1 MASKKK
7 RKGMVFHQEGATS
20 PVAAPAADH
29 PSSRFVVPTLGKAS
43 EGGMEQSNCATN
55 EEADMMGKPNMYPYK
70 EPVRNAGGLAA
81 VKLPYSSNPEPDNLS
96 PDSICK
102 GIKVTLDNNGMW
114 NEFFK
119 CKTEMIVTKQGSRMF
134 PYCRFRIS
142 GLQPSR
148 KYSLIMD
155 IQLLDISRYKWN
167 GKSWQVA
174 GKAESHGKSQ
184 PFAHPESPSTGE
196 HWMKNPVSFYK
207 LKLTNN
213 VSEQEENTILHPMH
227 RYLPRLHL
235 IQTDKASED
244 INLKGRNLMTFTFPQ
259 TEFMAV
265 TAYQNPQLSQLK
277 VDYNPFAKGLKEE
290 SSSPFG
296 LKLKLNPD
304 KDLHKGGGT
313 TTNEQHPLKKS
324 LKSLLASHKPKSLKA
339 VDAKPSGSSDLQKKS
354 TTNEDQ
360 SAASVTGECS
370 GNSRPAQKLFS
381 ELIREAHVSL
391 HRCNVE
397 QLAITNG
404 TSPRTEQTQTK
415 TTALKSNEHDVPR
428 RDSRSVKTNS
438 FDRSETVQTK
448 RKVKENKDLLNST
461 HCKDNVRT
469 DSSELQNDSPA
480 VSQNSSVESDHQ
492 HQLKAL
498 SEGKEK
504 QHKRPAPL
512 PLPALARFLKQHS
525 TKSKKAKSKLDSP
538 PQAIPSERSSNSKSS
553 AAAPTCP
560 QSDPFVKATDPSK
573 DPTGDI
579 TKYNNWASG
588 HTSEH
593 HLDEMDLNVTGQAGK
608 TANERSSPSCPDDNA
623 TTGPNGLST
632 EDVLASVSVS
642 ECNSHV
648 GQDDGDE
655 LSPTA
660 SIAELVYFF
669 SNDHDLGMEFS
680 NTEAID
686 VPCSPPSKVESNAHE
701 PSPQVQPI
709 PAKRTCKQKKKS
721 RQRKLVD
728 VDQDI
733 DPSYGRM
740 HPNLEEV
747 EEQLFISFTSKEAL
761 KLHLA
766 DSSDGPESQPQTTP
780 EGPVL
785 QETTDTPENV
795 ETTDEIERIAAFE
808 KILLR
813 DLKLLRHRQVIH
825 PVLQEVGLKMS
836 QLDTTLAVDLQY
848 LGVHLPIPP
857 PGVSLEPLTQ
867 ELPPPPGISAA
878 FVSRTGKTTDV
889 TQIKGWREKYT
900 PLEAPPTPTPTTPEA
915 GPSSDPPKKNLSAFC
930 SDMLDEYLENEAKLI
945 DERADSFSQ
954 SAVEPLVYE
963 LPTRSTSYVRTL
975 DSVLKKQTSFSP
987 TSDLISGFIPPSKRP
1002 KLTLKEAKKPRKE
1015 KLKRGPKPKNREE
1028 PLPGSTPSLSPTQSN
1043 LLPKQPGLHIP
1054 AAPTPSEHTAPL
1066 PVPLK
1071 PRKQHLK
1078 VRFNE
1083 PEPSP
1088 LPHQPKL
1095 RKLKPKPS
1103 SQTLSLHTAPPP
1115 GVFEDVA
1122 PPPGVFEDMAPLESD
1137 SELVDPESYRSEGG
1151 PVMTRALLRQKD
1163 LEDAM
1168 LWEGLPRTSIT
1179 KERAAIALT
1188 SLFTLK
1194 LVRRPA
1200 PPCLNESCRLGCIC
1214 SSLANCSRISHC
1226 GRPACML
1233 GCSCLKQKVVLLK
1246 NLDGSDSILKEAD
1259 SVSQPAQ
1266 RVRTLWKRD
1275 AADPD
1280 PDPMRT
1286 PGPPPLTHPTERLE
1300 DSSSCARIRAFVG
1313 KNRRSTRTP
1322 KTPGSPQETS
1332 KDAESTKV
1340 EPKSLKGK
1348 VSTSKKTKA
1357 KSSIPPS
1364 AGDPQPAP
1372 SPPTKPSKRLIIVAE
1387 CQWVKEGDRN
1397 MVLRTLCEAMA
1408 RDNLEKPFWIKD
1420 YLVSPVSTSLEESEG
1435 ERCIQFKMHISRP
1448 KLTKEE
1454 PAKRR
1459 RPRRPKPPI
1468 KEKTQPQQREVEEDD
1483 MEEEQ
1488 EAGSTNHQ
1496 VHDGK
1501 QIRRQEVM
1509 SREKSKMMGSLGLP
1523 FLAGVSPAGFL
1534 SAYTKQPGNTDH
1546 TVHVNGKPYPLA
1558 KIQLGKMGALHPAN
1572 RLAAYLTGRVGNIRK
1587 QQPPSQPPQSSAPTP
1602 PEVYSKPPQ
1611 SSVPTPPEVYSK
1623 PPQSSVPTPPEVYSK
1638 PPQSSV
1644 PTPPEVY
1651 SKPPQSSAPTPPE
1664 VYSKPPQSSVP
1675 TSPEV
1680 YSKPPRRIAPGPP
1693 NPPSQPPQ
1701 SSAPTPPEVYSK
1713 PPRSSA
1719 PTPPKVSSQPPPRI
1733 ATGPSLTTLKVY
1745 YQPPQISAPTPPK
1758 PPSQPPQSSA
1768 PTPPKPPLN
1777 LLRVQHRP
1785 PLKSPLNLLRSSAPT
1800 PPKPPSQPPQS
1811 SAPTPPKV
1819 SSSSYMMPTPATPY
1833 RQTVTMRFHESA
1845 HSVTGGKVDQ
1855 SAASSDWPA
1864 GSAPPAPKGSQ
1875 LMLQEQR
1882 MFQIFP
1888 PAKLPQPSP
1897 APCPPPLSPSSS
1909 SSSTPSSTQR
1919 LVLQSVKMASGR
1931 QFFRKPDGKLV
1942 QLVPLSQLRA
1952 NKNLF
1957 VQQSERGSTPLRSS
1971 GPDPAGS
1978 PSSSPS
1984 TKVTPKVE
1992 TSAGSQP
1999 PPTTQVN
2006 CISLKPG
2013 QAVDF
2018 GVKTMTVSSSGV
2030 HQKPTSSGTRAPP
2043 PEVLTVPP
2051 PELASKRM
2059 DLDIIC
2065 VDDDGMGPPW
2075 SETEGAGEQ
2084 SLDVMKEEEESSSET
2099 NSSSDFGEYT
2109 DSDEE
2114 TKPDLQ
2120 QSRHLHNAREK
2131 QRRKGLQTKFNALSR
2146 ECGLKEDKSSK
2157 VSTLNTASN
2166 LIKQLRL
2173 TETNLEERKRMLTKQ
2188 RDNFIKFI
2196 APTTEEIDQ
2205 MSRKYHRSP
2214 ESTESDVEEELL
2226 EVDEVTENSSN
2237 DEILVTKN
2245 NNEGVQSFAM
2255 ETLVKRRRTRNK
2267 RNSKSSLRQ
2276 MKPVDFHSNSP
2287 AFKDLSSMVKSKDS
2301 PKTFMLREAQQEIL
2315 NLQNETARLK
2325 SLKIC
2330 LNQKREN
2337 FIKKIRER
2345 TGTTQQRVQGSL
2357 QHLTSKH
2364 TAIEEKKGRPTA
2376 NQLSA
2381 EREGGAAD
2389 PPASSDD
2396 DIIITSS
2403 FPQKDPPLSAPIR
2416 QQLQRVVQ
2424 MLPPIMPP
2432 PAVSHNASGESDRR
2446 KMVPNILSPPA
2457 VSHNASGERDR
2468 PKTVPNILSRTK
2480 KPAVLP
2486 CYQAMFPLVGSA
2498 LPGQQFLTFNPT
2510 VLQTSPSPGVTSI
2523 INIPGQ
2529 KVAEIPPDPRS
2540 SPPPPSNQGP
2550 SSSPCPGKSADPGAE
2565 VLGMKGS
2572 LEQQQKDEQTK
2583 DDEGLMSLLNEIDF
2597 LNQRTV
2603 TTASTTTSV
2612 LLPGLSSG
2620 GGAKE
2625 EKGPVLSPWAL
2636 ELDSDS
2642 EESTTTENAKG
2653 GGGVLAP
2660 PPLQQMKVGGAE
2672 KVTLEKVLG
2681 ITAPGNRALAC
2692 DPRTGLLAYPA
2703 GCVVVLLNP
2712 RKNKQHYIFNSS
2724 RKAITTLAFS
2734 PDGKYVVTGESGHM
2748 PAVRVWDASERLQ
2761 VAELQ
2766 EHKYGISCVAFSP
2779 NGKYI
2784 VSVGYQH
2791 DMMVNVWNW
2800 KKNVVI
2806 AANKVSS
2813 KVTAVSFSDDSSYF
2827 VTAGNRHVK
2836 FWYLD
2841 HAKTSKVNATV
2852 PLLGRSG
2859 LLGELRNN
2867 FFSDVACGRGKQASS
2882 TFCITSS
2889 GLLCEFNDRRLLDK
2903 WVELRASQATSLSVT
2918 DELIFCGCSDG
2929 TVRAFSPVNLHF
2941 LCTLP
2946 RPHCLGADIAS
2957 MTDASQLFTSRPEAR
2972 YPDTVAVTYDPT
2984 SRWLSCVYNDHS
2996 VYVWDVRDLKDP
3008 RRAGKLYSALYHSSC
3023 VWSLEVYPDGVGKGG
3038 DGGEVRLPPGSFLS
3052 CSSDNTIRLW
3062 NTDGHKLLTRNILSH
3077 DLQKVIYVDDNVSGL
3092 LDPESDTV
3100 TGSSSE
3106 KTGSSSSE
3114 GPQADQSRAGI
3125 RTLRVSPDG
3134 QHLAS
3139 GDRMGV
3145 LRIHDLDGME
3155 EILNVQAHDSEILC
3169 LEFSKPDT
3177 GLQLLATASRDRL
3190 IHILDAGR
3198 EYSLVQT
3205 LDEHSSSITAVRFAA
3220 NEGKVRMIS
3229 CGADKSVYFRT
3240 AQQLEEGLQF
3250 TRTHHVVRKTTLY
3263 DMDVEPTRNNGK
3275 QKKMY
3280 KGSQGEDGTLIKIDP
3295 SGLYIATSC
3304 SDKNI
3309 SIFDFYSGEC
3319 VATMFGHSE
3328 IVTGLKFT
3336 SDCRHLITVSG
3347 DRVDHQ
3353 DEAATRR
3360 PPTSQQCSDLPECT
3374 SAESGEPR

>member
-304 KDLHKGGGT
+304 KDVHKGGGT

-324 LKSLLASHKPKSLKA
+324 LKSLLANHKPKSLKA

-404 TSPRTEQTQTK
+404 TSPRTEQPQTK
-415 TTALKSNEHDVPR
+415 TPALKSNEQDVPR

-469 DSSELQNDSPA
+469 DSSELHNDSPA

-579 TKYNNWASG
+579 TKYNNRASG

-608 TANERSSPSCPDDNA
+608 TANERSSPSCPGDNA
-623 TTGPNGLST
+623 TTGPSGLST
-632 EDVLASVSVS
+632 EDFLASVSVS

-648 GQDDGDE
+648 GQDGTPVLPNFYQPFCTLGTSLSTISSALATSSESPIWSPSHDTVLPAPNFPQTQTIHDSSTLPSDSPTSKSDSLLPDPECSSFAFEELSPASSPEPLPSLPLSLALEFDCSTSEPPPQAVSPEELQHSEASVFKWHTVLPLPKPYIETSLATFQPTPETLPSVSVASPFLPSQTPSQSEPQVIDTSTSMAPLDPGPSFQENVQLLPFPAQLSPLALQLPLSPTFSSLDGDE

-709 PAKRTCKQKKKS
+709 PAKRTCKQKKKP

-1083 PEPSP
+1083 PEPAP

-1137 SELVDPESYRSEGG
+1137 SELVDPESHRTEGG

-1194 LVRRPA
+1194 GFVIENPTAPIQLVRRPA

-1246 NLDGSDSILKEAD
+1246 NLDGSDSSPSQPGHKKKRRKRRMKMAYVLKEAD

-1286 PGPPPLTHPTERLE
+1286 PGPPPLSHPTERLE

-1322 KTPGSPQETS
+1322 KTPGSPQES

-1364 AGDPQPAP
+1364 GDPQPAP
-1372 SPPTKPSKRLIIVAE
+1372 SPPAKPSKRLIIVAE

-1468 KEKTQPQQREVEEDD
+1468 KEKTQPQQDPPEEMQMEMKPPEDWQREVEEEEEVVMEEVEEEEEVVMQEVEEEEEVVMQEVEEEVEEAKPLEDWQREVEEDD

-1602 PEVYSKPPQ
+1602 PEVYSKPPR
-1611 SSVPTPPEVYSK
+1611 
-1623 PPQSSVPTPPEVYSK
+1623 
-1638 PPQSSV
+1638 
-1644 PTPPEVY
+1644 
-1651 SKPPQSSAPTPPE
+1651 SSAPTPPE
-1664 VYSKPPQSSVP
+1664 VS
-1675 TSPEV
+1675 
-1680 YSKPPRRIAPGPP
+1680 
-1693 NPPSQPPQ
+1693 SQPPPR
-1701 SSAPTPPEVYSK
+1701 SSAPTPPEVSSQP

-1733 ATGPSLTTLKVY
+1733 APGPALATLKVY
-1745 YQPPQISAPTPPK
+1745 YQPPQSSAPTPPN

-1768 PTPPKPPLN
+1768 PTPPKVSSQPP
-1777 LLRVQHRP
+1777 QSSAPTP
-1785 PLKSPLNLLRSSAPT
+1785 PNPPSQPPQSSAPT
-1800 PPKPPSQPPQS
+1800 PPKVSTQPPQSSAPNPPQPPSQPPQS

-1819 SSSSYMMPTPATPY
+1819 SSSSYMVPTPATPY

-1864 GSAPPAPKGSQ
+1864 GSAPKGSQ

-1919 LVLQSVKMASGR
+1919 LVLQSVKMASGQ

-1957 VQQSERGSTPLRSS
+1957 VQQIFPPPSHPNTVILAKQPPPQTSVPSSSSSSSSSSLISSHNTSTTLLSQTGKHTFKIVRPRSS
-1971 GPDPAGS
+1971 GEPVVVT
-1978 PSSSPS
+1978 S

-2166 LIKQLRL
+2166 LIKQLML

-2245 NNEGVQSFAM
+2245 NNVEEGVQSFAM

-2357 QHLTSKH
+2357 QQLTSKH
-2364 TAIEEKKGRPTA
+2364 TTIEEKKGRPTA

-2381 EREGGAAD
+2381 ERGGGAVD

-2457 VSHNASGERDR
+2457 VSHNAPVERDR

-2529 KVAEIPPDPRS
+2529 VIHLPSLPHPSTARDLNNLLHLVPPSTAEHQQILQQIQEQQQQQILLQQMLQQQQQQEPHEKTQTPPPPQKVAEIPPDPRS

-2572 LEQQQKDEQTK
+2572 LEQQQKDEETK

-2625 EKGPVLSPWAL
+2625 EKGAALSPWAL

-2672 KVTLEKVLG
+2672 KVMEPANSDGEEEEEGGGGEEEEEEEEGGGGGGGEEKKDG
-2681 ITAPGNRALAC
+2681 GQMAWRPM
-2692 DPRTGLLAYPA
+2692 PRL
-2703 GCVVVLLNP
+2703 
-2712 RKNKQHYIFNSS
+2712 
-2724 RKAITTLAFS
+2724 
-2734 PDGKYVVTGESGHM
+2734 
-2748 PAVRVWDASERLQ
+2748 
-2761 VAELQ
+2761 
-2766 EHKYGISCVAFSP
+2766 
-2779 NGKYI
+2779 
-2784 VSVGYQH
+2784 
-2791 DMMVNVWNW
+2791 
-2800 KKNVVI
+2800 
-2806 AANKVSS
+2806 
-2813 KVTAVSFSDDSSYF
+2813 
-2827 VTAGNRHVK
+2827 
-2836 FWYLD
+2836 
-2841 HAKTSKVNATV
+2841 V
-2852 PLLGRSG
+2852 PLG
-2859 LLGELRNN
+2859 L
-2867 FFSDVACGRGKQASS
+2867 RG
-2882 TFCITSS
+2882 
-2889 GLLCEFNDRRLLDK
+2889 N
-2903 WVELRASQATSLSVT
+2903 
-2918 DELIFCGCSDG
+2918 
-2929 TVRAFSPVNLHF
+2929 
-2941 LCTLP
+2941 
-2946 RPHCLGADIAS
+2946 
-2957 MTDASQLFTSRPEAR
+2957 
-2972 YPDTVAVTYDPT
+2972 
-2984 SRWLSCVYNDHS
+2984 
-2996 VYVWDVRDLKDP
+2996 
-3008 RRAGKLYSALYHSSC
+3008 
-3023 VWSLEVYPDGVGKGG
+3023 
-3038 DGGEVRLPPGSFLS
+3038 PPS
-3052 CSSDNTIRLW
+3052 
-3062 NTDGHKLLTRNILSH
+3062 
-3077 DLQKVIYVDDNVSGL
+3077 
-3092 LDPESDTV
+3092 
-3100 TGSSSE
+3100 
-3106 KTGSSSSE
+3106 
-3114 GPQADQSRAGI
+3114 
-3125 RTLRVSPDG
+3125 
-3134 QHLAS
+3134 
-3139 GDRMGV
+3139 
-3145 LRIHDLDGME
+3145 
-3155 EILNVQAHDSEILC
+3155 
-3169 LEFSKPDT
+3169 
-3177 GLQLLATASRDRL
+3177 
-3190 IHILDAGR
+3190 
-3198 EYSLVQT
+3198 
-3205 LDEHSSSITAVRFAA
+3205 
-3220 NEGKVRMIS
+3220 
-3229 CGADKSVYFRT
+3229 
-3240 AQQLEEGLQF
+3240 
-3250 TRTHHVVRKTTLY
+3250 
-3263 DMDVEPTRNNGK
+3263 
-3275 QKKMY
+3275 
-3280 KGSQGEDGTLIKIDP
+3280 
-3295 SGLYIATSC
+3295 
-3304 SDKNI
+3304 
-3309 SIFDFYSGEC
+3309 
-3319 VATMFGHSE
+3319 
-3328 IVTGLKFT
+3328 
-3336 SDCRHLITVSG
+3336 
-3347 DRVDHQ
+3347 
-3353 DEAATRR
+3353 
-3360 PPTSQQCSDLPECT
+3360 
-3374 SAESGEPR
+3374 